1 MMSVRGRRIRRGN
14 RRPPSLDSGISLV
27 ELLVSMMIIGILG
40 VIVTSLYVSASR
52 TVSQAQALSTNTREA
67 SNGMNEVARVI
78 RAATANPVQG
88 VALSEP
94 ALSEAKDEAVTIYAY
109 INLASSAQQPVKIR
123 FSLDASRRLIET
135 QWASYV
141 ISPGYYGFNT
151 VPSTTRVMATT
162 VAPTSSGQPQIFSYV
177 KADGSVLAGGTAGL
191 GEADRRLIAAVNV
204 TLRLQATTT
213 NTKSAVT
220 LQNTVGMPNLGLSRI
235 G

>member
-1 MMSVRGRRIRRGN
+1 MMSIQGRRTRRGGG
-14 RRPPSLDSGISLV
+14 RLSSSDSGISLV
-27 ELLVSMMIIGILG
+27 ELLVSMMIVGILG

-88 VALSEP
+88 VALSDP
-94 ALSEAKDEAVTIYAY
+94 ALAEAKNESITLYAY
-109 INLASSAQQPVKIR
+109 VNLTSSAQEPVKIR
-123 FSLDASRRLIET
+123 FSLDAARRLVET

-151 VPSTTRVMATT
+151 VPSTTRIMATT
-162 VAPTSSGQPQIFSYV
+162 VAPTASGQPQIFNYV
-177 KADGSVLAGGTAGL
+177 KADGTVLVGGTAGL
-191 GEADRRLIAAVNV
+191 GETDRRLIAAVNV
-204 TLRLQATTT
+204 TLRLQSTTT
-213 NTKSAVT
+213 NTQSAVT